1 MKLLTRAETQ
11 YLHRHLDVVRHVTLD
26 PDGPGVVRI
35 HLVPAAPSA
44 RKDIPYLAIL
54 NGQDILPLSVSWA
67 ILLANLMDALQ
78 PFEGKEIDPDQ
89 WQTVKAQAVE
99 ATCRI
104 YPKEAAG
111 QIEADLTAML
121 ASFRAIAQG
130 KEPPVPIQ
138 PMELGSYARYMTAP
152 HRMDLM
158 VSSMA
163 KDGAWHCNQKCL
175 HCYAAGQPLG
185 AVPELDTDQWLA
197 VLQKCRAAGIPQLTF
212 TGGEP
217 TLRHDLVNLVRSAQW
232 FVTRLNTNGR
242 LLTSALCRELHEAS
256 LDSVQI
262 TLYSADEATHNTLVG
277 AEGWQDTVSGI
288 NNALEAGLNVSINT
302 PLCSL
307 NQDYTATLALA
318 NELGVRYATCSGLI
332 PTGGAQSGQS
342 RATRL
347 SPDALT
353 AVLRPAMEYAA
364 AHHMEVNF
372 TSPGWLP
379 DETLTGLGFSQ
390 IPSCG
395 ACLSNMAIAPDGTV
409 LPCQSWLGAGA
420 GLGNILHD
428 PWKRIWHNSE
438 CLRIRGRSAQMEH
451 ICQLGDAPVW
461 GEGC

>member
-242 LLTSALCRELHEAS
+242 LLTRALCRELHEAS

-277 AEGWQDTVSGI
+277 AAGWQDTVSGI
-288 NNALEAGLNVSINT
+288 KNALEAGLNVSINT

>member
-277 AEGWQDTVSGI
+277 AAGWQDTVSGI

>member
-277 AEGWQDTVSGI
+277 AAGWQDTVSGI

-353 AVLRPAMEYAA
+353 AVLRPAMEYAV

>member
-35 HLVPAAPSA
+35 HLVPATPSA

-89 WQTVKAQAVE
+89 WQTVKARAVE

-277 AEGWQDTVSGI
+277 AAGWQDTVSGI
-288 NNALEAGLNVSINT
+288 KNALEAGLNVSINT

>member
-35 HLVPAAPSA
+35 HLVPAAPSV

-121 ASFRAIAQG
+121 ASFRALAQG

-277 AEGWQDTVSGI
+277 AAGWQDTVSGI
-288 NNALEAGLNVSINT
+288 KNALEAGLNVSINT

>member
-242 LLTSALCRELHEAS
+242 LLTSALCQELHEAS

-277 AEGWQDTVSGI
+277 AAGWQDTVSGI
-288 NNALEAGLNVSINT
+288 KNALEAGLNVSINT

>member
-277 AEGWQDTVSGI
+277 AAGWQDTVSGI
-288 NNALEAGLNVSINT
+288 KNALEAGLNVSINT

>member
-288 NNALEAGLNVSINT
+288 KNALEAGLNVSINT

>member
-104 YPKEAAG
+104 YLKEAAG

-185 AVPELDTDQWLA
+185 AVPERDTDQWLA

-242 LLTSALCRELHEAS
+242 LLTSALCQELHEAS

-277 AEGWQDTVSGI
+277 AAGWQDTVSGI
-288 NNALEAGLNVSINT
+288 KNALEAGLNVSINT

>member
-35 HLVPAAPSA
+35 HLVPATPSA

-67 ILLANLMDALQ
+67 ILIAILMDALQ

-163 KDGAWHCNQKCL
+163 
-175 HCYAAGQPLG
+175 
-185 AVPELDTDQWLA
+185 
-197 VLQKCRAAGIPQLTF
+197 
-212 TGGEP
+212 
-217 TLRHDLVNLVRSAQW
+217 
-232 FVTRLNTNGR
+232 
-242 LLTSALCRELHEAS
+242 
-256 LDSVQI
+256 
-262 TLYSADEATHNTLVG
+262 
-277 AEGWQDTVSGI
+277 
-288 NNALEAGLNVSINT
+288 
-302 PLCSL
+302 
-307 NQDYTATLALA
+307 
-318 NELGVRYATCSGLI
+318 
-332 PTGGAQSGQS
+332 
-342 RATRL
+342 
-347 SPDALT
+347 
-353 AVLRPAMEYAA
+353 
-364 AHHMEVNF
+364 
-372 TSPGWLP
+372 
-379 DETLTGLGFSQ
+379 
-390 IPSCG
+390 
-395 ACLSNMAIAPDGTV
+395 
-409 LPCQSWLGAGA
+409 
-420 GLGNILHD
+420 
-428 PWKRIWHNSE
+428 
-438 CLRIRGRSAQMEH
+438 
-451 ICQLGDAPVW
+451 
-461 GEGC
+461 

>member
-35 HLVPAAPSA
+35 HLVPATPSA
-44 RKDIPYLAIL
+44 RQDIPYLAIL

-277 AEGWQDTVSGI
+277 AAGWQDTVSGI
-288 NNALEAGLNVSINT
+288 KNALEAGLNVSINT